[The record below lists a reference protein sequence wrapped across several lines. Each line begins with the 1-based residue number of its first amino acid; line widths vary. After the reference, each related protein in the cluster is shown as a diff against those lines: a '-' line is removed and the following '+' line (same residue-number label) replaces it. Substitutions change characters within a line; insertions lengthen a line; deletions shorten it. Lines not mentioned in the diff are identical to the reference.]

1 MQTVMYRNL
10 QSWEL
15 QPLHLRRTVELSCRF
30 KVALHQTVLGV
41 SSKDI
46 MCMLQHPWQG
56 PKWEL
61 VAACFSLKGGRADF
75 LVEKAAEL
83 GAYSLRPILTVRS
96 PYLGEGS
103 IALPRMP
110 QLRLY
115 CLLGANCQA
124 LGSLHSTR
132 PPPTLL
138 VYTHGIVTVGPR
150 TSWRLCALRERHA
163 CARDAVK
170 MQSGGSSS
178 TIGTSDS

>member
-1 MQTVMYRNL
+1 ML
-10 QSWEL
+10 QVQGCLAPDGFRSQL
-15 QPLHLRRTVELSCRF
+15 
-30 KVALHQTVLGV
+30 
-41 SSKDI
+41 KDV
-46 MCMLQHPWQG
+46 MCMLQYPWQG

-83 GAYSLRPILTVRS
+83 GAYSLRPILTIRS

-103 IALPRMP
+103 MALPRMP

-115 CLLGANCQA
+115 CLLGADCQA
-124 LGSLHSTR
+124 LGSLHSTW
-132 PPPTLL
+132 PPPTLR
-138 VYTHGIVTVGPR
+138 VYTHVIVTVGPR

-170 MQSGGSSS
+170 VQSGGSSS